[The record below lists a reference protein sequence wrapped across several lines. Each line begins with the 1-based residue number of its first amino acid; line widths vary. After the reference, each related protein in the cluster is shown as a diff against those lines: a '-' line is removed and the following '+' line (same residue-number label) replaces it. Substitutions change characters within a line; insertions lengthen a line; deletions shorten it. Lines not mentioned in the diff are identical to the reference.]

1 MDDITNG
8 TTLPGMQKVNL
19 LILLGN
25 QLVIKHSDTASPQTS
40 K

>member
-19 LILLGN
+19 LIYDSVGGIN
-25 QLVIKHSDTASPQTS
+25 W
-40 K
+40 